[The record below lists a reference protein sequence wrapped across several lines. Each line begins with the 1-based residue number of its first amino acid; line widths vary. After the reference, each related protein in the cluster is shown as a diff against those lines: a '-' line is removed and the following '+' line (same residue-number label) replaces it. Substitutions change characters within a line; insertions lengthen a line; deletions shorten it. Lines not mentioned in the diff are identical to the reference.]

1 MGFWDSFFEIQEDKM
16 KRAGYDYNRDGHIDR
31 KERAFYE
38 EDFEKEFRRTYNL
51 DDDDDDDDD
60 WMFSLPDAA
69 DEADDNDYNSW
80 SSYKASASSVNSYN
94 KAYLDAY
101 NKEKAEIKKKNDFR
115 SAYELRRFNYLKE
128 DAKRL
133 NSYNYYLKDMTNA
146 EIDNSPKRKKL
157 LRKILGIMG
166 YSYFDYLFMFKVD
179 KARLIRE
186 IGLDPECFGIYQRL
200 DQALKKYYYT
210 WEDCDRL
217 STMERYYLVIDKP
230 ELVTQCKQSP
240 ASKA

>member
-1 MGFWDSFFEIQEDKM
+1 MGFWDTFFEIQEDKM

-38 EDFEKEFRRTYNL
+38 EDFEKEFRRTYNQGSDSIF
-51 DDDDDDDDD
+51 DDDDDDDDR
-60 WMFSLPDAA
+60 MFSLPDAA
-69 DEADDNDYNSW
+69 DEATN
-80 SSYKASASSVNSYN
+80 VNSYN

-101 NKEKAEIKKKNDFR
+101 NKEKAEIKQKNDFR
-115 SAYELRRFNYLKE
+115 AAYELRRFNYLKE

-133 NSYNYYLKDMTNA
+133 NSYNYYLKDMTNV

-166 YSYFDYLFMFKVD
+166 YSYFDYLFMFKID

-210 WEDCDRL
+210 WEDCDKL
-217 STMERYYLVIDKP
+217 STKEQYYLVIDKP
-230 ELVTQCKQSP
+230 ELVSYR
-240 ASKA
+240 